1 MEQWIAGLS
10 AVVAV
15 ASAILSGWFSHRATR
30 LAEMS
35 ARDQYLESV
44 RDWAE
49 DTVTVTTSIQRL
61 LRDSCPEE
69 NFEGERCD
77 LRTALSAQ
85 VEKGRWFFL
94 NVLQERVGTTKEA
107 AYRGLRQPVLDA
119 LVDIYD
125 ALDELNWES
134 RATRIQQVR
143 ASHRLFVSEVQRLL
157 DPNRRDSTYGNM
169 LERYRDLERLA
180 EGWTRRAVGS

>member
-69 NFEGERCD
+69 NFEGERRD

-107 AYRGLRQPVLDA
+107 AYRGLRA
-119 LVDIYD
+119 L
-125 ALDELNWES
+125 
-134 RATRIQQVR
+134 RI
-143 ASHRLFVSEVQRLL
+143 
-157 DPNRRDSTYGNM
+157 
-169 LERYRDLERLA
+169 
-180 EGWTRRAVGS
+180 

>member
-1 MEQWIAGLS
+1 M
-10 AVVAV
+10 
-15 ASAILSGWFSHRATR
+15 
-30 LAEMS
+30 
-35 ARDQYLESV
+35 
-44 RDWAE
+44 
-49 DTVTVTTSIQRL
+49 
-61 LRDSCPEE
+61 
-69 NFEGERCD
+69 
-77 LRTALSAQ
+77 
-85 VEKGRWFFL
+85 
-94 NVLQERVGTTKEA
+94 
-107 AYRGLRQPVLDA
+107 LDA

-169 LERYRDLERLA
+169 LERYRDLERLV